1 MLHELTSD
9 LPDFKTA
16 TFEPGLNIV
25 LAERTKKA
33 TKQDSRNAVGKT
45 SLVRTIDFL
54 LGSDPRG
61 RNVLRRPE
69 LKAATYSLA
78 LDVGGRREVATRSI
92 AKPNSIFF
100 DGTYMRLQDWRV
112 ELGQRLF
119 GLRGAPDE
127 PSYRSLISFYLRDVT
142 DGAFGSPTET
152 HRKQA
157 AIDTAPALAWL
168 FGLDLQ
174 LIAKVKEVLATEGSL
189 KELRKAANDPI
200 VGMTIG
206 RAQDLDANIRTLRIE
221 ESRLTSDLNDFKVVD
236 RYADHRAEADQ
247 LSAQIRRLND
257 ALVMSERQ
265 LSDISRAIETEELEQ
280 PDYEY
285 LEDMY
290 SQVDVVLPGSVR
302 RRFNEVEEFHQSI
315 VNNRR
320 RYLESE
326 QVGLAQLIAGD
337 RTRLQELDSRRS
349 DLMRLLEAGGALET
363 YNQLQREL
371 GIITGR
377 LAELEERRDTI
388 QRWENANRHL
398 QLRSAELEVL
408 LSSDLT
414 ERAAQIESVGAM
426 FADFAYSIYGGQR
439 PAALKIDPA
448 RSGYR
453 FLPTIGGDS
462 SEGVRSIGI
471 FCFDLTMMVTAR
483 RIGHGPDFLVHDSHL
498 YDSIEARQVASA
510 LTLAAEV
517 AADEGFQYIVTINS
531 DDLEK
536 AQREGFNAG
545 FHESARMTD
554 AYDSGGLY
562 GVRFN

>member
-9 LPDFKTA
+9 LSDFKTA

-45 SLVRTIDFL
+45 SLVKTIDFL

-61 RNVLRRPE
+61 RHVLRRSE
-69 LKAATYSLA
+69 LKAATYFLA
-78 LDVGGRREVATRSI
+78 LDVGGGREVVSRSI
-92 AKPNSIFF
+92 TRPNSIFF
-100 DGTYMRLQDWRV
+100 DGAYMRIQDWRA
-112 ELGQRLF
+112 ELGRSLF

-127 PSYRSLISFYLRDVT
+127 PSYRSLVSFYLRDVT
-142 DGAFGSPTET
+142 NGAFGSPTET

-174 LIAKVKEVLATEGSL
+174 LTAKVKEVLATEGSL
-189 KELRKAANDPI
+189 RDLRKAASDPV

-221 ESRLTSDLNDFKVVD
+221 EARLASVLNDFKVVD
-236 RYADHRAEADQ
+236 RYAEHRAEADQ
-247 LSAQIRRLND
+247 LSVQIRRLND

-265 LSDISRAIETEELEQ
+265 LGDIGRAIETEDAEQ

-285 LEDMY
+285 LKDMY
-290 SQVDVVLPGSVR
+290 SQVGFVLPDGVR
-302 RRFNEVEEFHQSI
+302 RRFNEVAEFHQSI

-326 QVGLAQLIAGD
+326 QTSLTQRITTD
-337 RTRLQELDSRRS
+337 RSRLQELDSRRS
-349 DLMRLLEAGGALET
+349 SLMQLLAAGGALET

-371 GIITGR
+371 GTITGR
-377 LAELEERRDTI
+377 LTELGERKDTI

-408 LSSDLT
+408 MSSDLA
-414 ERAAQIESVGAM
+414 ERASQIETIGSM
-426 FADFAYSIYGGQR
+426 FADFAYRIYGGQR
-439 PAALKIDPA
+439 PASLKIDPS
-448 RSGYR
+448 RNGYK

-483 RIGHGPDFLVHDSHL
+483 RIRHGPDFLVHDSHL

-517 AADEGFQYIVTINS
+517 AAEEEFQYIVTINS
-531 DDLEK
+531 DELEK

-554 AYDSGGLY
+554 AYDSGGLF

>member
-1 MLHELTSD
+1 MLHELTSN

-33 TKQDSRNAVGKT
+33 TRQDSRNAVGKT
-45 SLVRTIDFL
+45 SLVKTIDFL

-61 RNVLRRPE
+61 QHVLRRPE
-69 LKAATYSLA
+69 VRDATYSLA
-78 LDVGGRREVATRSI
+78 LDVGGRREVASRST
-92 AKPNSIFF
+92 AKPNSVFF
-100 DGTYMRLQDWRV
+100 DGAYMRVQDWRV
-112 ELGQRLF
+112 ELGRSLF

-127 PSYRSLISFYLRDVT
+127 PSYRSLISFYLRDIAS
-142 DGAFGSPTET
+142 GAFGSPTET

-174 LIAKVKEVLATEGSL
+174 LIAKVKELLATEGSL
-189 KELRKAANDPI
+189 RELRKAANDPV

-221 ESRLTSDLNDFKVVD
+221 EGRLTSVLNDFKVVD
-236 RYADHRAEADQ
+236 RYTEHRAEADQ
-247 LSAQIRRLND
+247 LSVQIRRLND
-257 ALVMSERQ
+257 ALVMTERQ
-265 LSDISRAIETEELEQ
+265 LSDISRAIETEDAQQ
-280 PDYEY
+280 PDFEY
-285 LEDMY
+285 LQDMY
-290 SQVDVVLPGSVR
+290 SQVDIILPDSVR
-302 RRFNEVEEFHQSI
+302 RRFNEVEGFHESI

-326 QVGLAQLIAGD
+326 QSGLTQRITAD
-337 RTRLQELDSRRS
+337 RSRLQELDSRRS
-349 DLMRLLEAGGALET
+349 NLMQLLAAGGALET

-371 GIITGR
+371 GTITGR
-377 LAELEERRDTI
+377 LAELEERRSTI
-388 QRWENANRHL
+388 ERWENANRHL

-414 ERAAQIESVGAM
+414 ERSAQIESIGGM
-426 FADFAYSIYGGQR
+426 FAGFAYRIYGGQR
-439 PAALKIDPA
+439 PASLRIDPS
-448 RSGYR
+448 RNGYR
-453 FLPTIGGDS
+453 FSPTIGGDS

-471 FCFDLTMMVTAR
+471 FCFDLTMMVTAH

-517 AADEGFQYIVTINS
+517 AADEGFQYIVPINS
-531 DDLEK
+531 DELEK
-536 AQREGFNAG
+536 AQREGFNTG